1 MLDVLL
7 GFGAKSVDET
17 DKNPYPLEACILLEK
32 KINTIHMQNCTIWGG
47 NLVSEKEKKKA
58 GTAKGD
64 QGRPDHAFIPHLTDF
79 CGLLFTGWKHLPLVL
94 PL

>member
-7 GFGAKSVDET
+7 GFGVKSVDET
-17 DKNPYPLEACILLEK
+17 DKNPYPLGACILLEK
-32 KINTIHMQNCTIWGG
+32 KMNTIHMQNGTIWGG
-47 NLVSEKEKKKA
+47 NLVSEKEKTKA

-64 QGRPDHAFIPHLTDF
+64 QGRPGHAFIAHLTDLHA
-79 CGLLFTGWKHLPLVL
+79 LLLTGWKHLPLVL